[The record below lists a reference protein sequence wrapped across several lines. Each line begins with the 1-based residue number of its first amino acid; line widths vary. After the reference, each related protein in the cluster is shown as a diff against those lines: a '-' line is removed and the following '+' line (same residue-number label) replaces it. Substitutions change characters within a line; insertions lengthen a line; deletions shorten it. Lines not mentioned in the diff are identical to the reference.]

1 MKEHFRGLLLIAL
14 ITSPKL
20 AFTQEDQALAQKLD
34 TLHVTATR
42 ITSPLPR
49 TARHLQVLDSAR
61 LQGAPRP
68 EVSELLRTATLVDVR
83 QRGPFDA
90 QTDLGIRGGTFDQ
103 ALVLVDGIPMTDPQT
118 GHHLMNLPL
127 LSDAL
132 ERMEV
137 LYGGAARTFG
147 AGAMTGAIN
156 LVTRE
161 PVGRGG
167 SFQVDGGQYGSYLL
181 RGSQDLAG
189 PRGGLRISAFHG
201 STDGYVPN
209 SDMDRTGGHVV
220 GVHRMGRVKLKGQL
234 GGVHR
239 RFGAQNFYSSVYP
252 DQQEIIGSYFGA
264 LELRNDDALWAWN
277 VKAYHRRH
285 DDQFQLFRESEDYY
299 RYADGY
305 FIRGEADTARFTP
318 TFFYTY
324 HNRHRTDVTGAEANV
339 KRRWKAGTTAFGAHA
354 RREHI
359 LSNVLGEPMDEPV
372 EATGAREAFTRS
384 DERHNLAVHLDHR
397 VELGRWGIDAGLLL
411 NVNDRFVPEWI
422 PGVDLQYRWGKGH
435 LTYGSAGRAF
445 RFPTWTDLYY
455 SRGGAQGSKDLR
467 TEHAVQMELGHRFT
481 ADAWSTVVCVWRR
494 EGSDLIDW
502 VRLPGDAVTRATNLT
517 EVDLNG
523 VELQVDRR
531 TANGNGRGG
540 VLYAYQWSDQQ
551 DFPFT
556 SLYVLDHLEHNAVLW
571 WQHRVAGHW
580 MFRTDLSWRTRY
592 STYVDFGDGQRV
604 EYPSPLRIDLRI
616 DRTFG
621 PVTLHVGC
629 TNVLDAE
636 QVDRGNVPL
645 PGRWFTG
652 GVRVEW
658 RTKGRQG
665 S

>member
-1 MKEHFRGLLLIAL
+1 MALLLGWPAVVF
-14 ITSPKL
+14 
-20 AFTQEDQALAQKLD
+20 AQEIVSSGSRLD

-49 TARHLQVLDSAR
+49 TARHLQVLDT
-61 LQGAPRP
+61 LQVRTAPRP

-127 LSDAL
+127 LADAL
-132 ERMEV
+132 ERIEV

-161 PVGRGG
+161 PVGRQG
-167 SFQVDGGQYGSYLL
+167 SFQVEGGQYGSYLL
-181 RGSQDLAG
+181 RAVQDIGG
-189 PRGGLRISAFHG
+189 PRGGLRITAFHG
-201 STDGYVPN
+201 SSDGYVPN
-209 SDMDRTGGHVV
+209 SDMDRTGGHLV
-220 GVHRMGRVKLKGQL
+220 GTHRMGRVKLKGQL
-234 GGVHR
+234 GAVHR

-264 LELRNDDALWAWN
+264 IELRNDEALWAWN
-277 VKAYHRRH
+277 AKAYHRRH
-285 DDQFQLFRESEDYY
+285 DDRFQLFRESDGYY

-305 FIRGEADTARFTP
+305 FIRGAADTARFTP
-318 TFFYTY
+318 TFFYTF

-397 VELGRWGIDAGLLL
+397 VELGRWGVDAGLLL
-411 NVNDRFVPEWI
+411 NVNDRFVPEWV
-422 PGVDLQYRWGKGH
+422 PGVDLHYRWGQRH
-435 LTYGSAGRAF
+435 VTYASSGRAF

-455 SRGGAQGSKDLR
+455 NRGGAQGSKDLR

-481 ADAWSTVVCVWRR
+481 VDAWGVVLCVWRR

-502 VRLPGDAVTRATNLT
+502 VSLPGGSVTRATNLT

-571 WQHRVAGHW
+571 WQQRVADHW
-580 MFRTDLSWRTRY
+580 MFRSDLSWRTRN
-592 STYVDFGDGQRV
+592 STYVNFADGQRV

-621 PVTLHVGC
+621 TVTLHVGC

-652 GVRVEW
+652 GVCVEW

-665 S
+665 N